1 MAIFTT
7 QGKEWNIDK
16 NQSVEPKPAG
26 GNGGAAGPGLT
37 DRIGWGTGN
46 AAEAVG
52 NTFAT
57 VGVTE
62 AAEGRVTATLSQ
74 PTATTDRAVGT
85 MTATGAKSV
94 TQAWRTNTT
103 TKGEVGQIMFIYI
116 LFTAVPVEV
125 GDAITFTIDY
135 VQS

>member
-1 MAIFTT
+1 MAILTT
-7 QGKEWNIDK
+7 QGKEWIIDK
-16 NQSVEPKPAG
+16 LQN
-26 GNGGAAGPGLT
+26 AAPLT
-37 DRIGWGTGN
+37 DANAGHVGWGTGA

-62 AAEGRVTATLSQ
+62 AAEARSALALSQ
-74 PTATTDRAVGT
+74 PTTTTDRGVGT
-85 MTATGAKSV
+85 ITATGAKSI
-94 TQAWRTNTT
+94 TQAWRTNTA
-103 TKGEVGQIMFIYI
+103 TKGDAAQIMFIYA
-116 LFTAVPVEV
+116 LFTAVPVET